1 MKSDWLESFLVFS
14 ETLNFTRAAEML
26 HISQPAL
33 HVKIG
38 KLSEYIGKP
47 LYEKSGRNLILTPE
61 GLQLQ
66 AFARDQLEQTQGFLQ
81 VLREGASKQEVSLSA
96 GEGTL
101 LYLLGNPL
109 SAFMNE
115 STVKL
120 KIITGDHNQIL
131 KNVLSGEANIGVAPM
146 ESGHTDLECVHF
158 TRVGQVLVLPKNHT
172 LAKKRKVNLGL
183 LNGEKLIVPPEGKP
197 HRIMIN
203 RLLMDAQVEWT
214 PAAEVTS
221 WELML
226 RFVQHGMGLA
236 IVNEYCSI
244 PNGLVAKS
252 LSQFPAIQFHL
263 IKRIGAARRD
273 SIIELERIL
282 LRYKDTWKDVR
293 KKQAK
298 D

>member
-1 MKSDWLESFLVFS
+1 
-14 ETLNFTRAAEML
+14 ML

-120 KIITGDHNQIL
+120 NIITGDHNQIL

-146 ESGHTDLECVHF
+146 ESGHTDL
-158 TRVGQVLVLPKNHT
+158 
-172 LAKKRKVNLGL
+172 
-183 LNGEKLIVPPEGKP
+183 
-197 HRIMIN
+197 
-203 RLLMDAQVEWT
+203 
-214 PAAEVTS
+214 
-221 WELML
+221 
-226 RFVQHGMGLA
+226 
-236 IVNEYCSI
+236 
-244 PNGLVAKS
+244 
-252 LSQFPAIQFHL
+252 
-263 IKRIGAARRD
+263 
-273 SIIELERIL
+273 
-282 LRYKDTWKDVR
+282 
-293 KKQAK
+293 
-298 D
+298 